1 MGHHKADLLSSL
13 FSLFFSFFS
22 EEMIMEES
30 KKDVQMY
37 HQFDHPINHGIP
49 PSITLQLA
57 ASKSKIPQKSTMQ
70 TSTTSSSTL
79 PR

>member
-1 MGHHKADLLSSL
+1 
-13 FSLFFSFFS
+13 
-22 EEMIMEES
+22 MIMEES

-70 TSTTSSSTL
+70 TTTSSSTL